1 MNINYILVSMWL
13 RLGLRLSRFYS
24 SVSSSPLAVLRKK
37 TGYQLSKCKEALSL
51 HNSDLS
57 LAEEWLREQARKE
70 GWIKADLPR
79 ATTQGVIAACV
90 DGNAATM
97 LEVRRMAIVLLI
109 NLLINYLNLL

>member
-1 MNINYILVSMWL
+1 MFNITWL
-13 RLGLRLSRFYS
+13 RFARCYS
-24 SVSSSPLAVLRKK
+24 SVSSSPLALLRKK

-57 LAEEWLREQARKE
+57 LAEEWLKEQAKKE

-79 ATTQGVIAACV
+79 ATTQGVIAAYV

-109 NLLINYLNLL
+109 NLLIN